1 MASKILSQIT
11 IWFTSF
17 EGVVYDA
24 TTYTKSCLMFQW
36 KAGLMSA
43 WMSKE
48 SKARSTPPWDFK
60 DFSVRNSRVW
70 MTMVYATLA
79 VSYIWW
85 FSTSLRL
92 NLLRTGLMWQGMTNL
107 GNCCKA
113 RKPQQDG
120 QAKKDHCIKPN
131 PNSVHSHG
139 TKGAK
144 RREETTVKERCDDKS
159 DECKQQFKR
168 VIFCSGSQGLRWS
181 AVVKSLPY
189 IYRLYKS
196 TLTST
201 RKASRTCVWTM

>member
-1 MASKILSQIT
+1 MVLYSICSL
-11 IWFTSF
+11 
-17 EGVVYDA
+17 
-24 TTYTKSCLMFQW
+24 C
-36 KAGLMSA
+36 
-43 WMSKE
+43 
-48 SKARSTPPWDFK
+48 K
-60 DFSVRNSRVW
+60 DFSVRNSSWW

-79 VSYIWW
+79 VSHVWW

-107 GNCCKA
+107 GNCRKA

-181 AVVKSLPY
+181 AVVKSLSY
-189 IYRLYKS
+189 IYGSTNLRWLPRGKRPGLVFGLCGRPIRLEFNP
-196 TLTST
+196 TS
-201 RKASRTCVWTM
+201 SDFLLQLV